1 MRGGFE
7 FMVSECAP
15 ACRHS
20 ASRLAA
26 PAPADQWVE
35 GILQPTRP
43 PQLLS
48 PGPPIHVPSQTAL
61 ESLRATF
68 AAIAQNASAL
78 SPQET
83 EAVRRRVLD
92 VVDELK
98 AAGALPE
105 RIIVA
110 IKKLAADVG
119 IAWTGSALLEQIVN
133 WSVER
138 FYAHANDASAV
149 PPR

>member
-1 MRGGFE
+1 MR
-7 FMVSECAP
+7 AQLP
-15 ACRHS
+15 AFRV
-20 ASRLAA
+20 RDLAA
-26 PAPADQWVE
+26 
-35 GILQPTRP
+35 LRP
-43 PQLLS
+43 LAS
-48 PGPPIHVPSQTAL
+48 PRWKESCSEPDGPNSRSVGPRIHVTHPTAL
-61 ESLRATF
+61 ESLRAAF

-83 EAVRRRVLD
+83 EVVRRRVLD

-110 IKKLAADVG
+110 IKKLAAEVG
-119 IAWTGSALLEQIVN
+119 IAWTGSVLLEQIVN
-133 WSVER
+133 WSVEH
-138 FYAHANDASAV
+138 FYAHAEDGSAV

>member
-1 MRGGFE
+1 
-7 FMVSECAP
+7 
-15 ACRHS
+15 
-20 ASRLAA
+20 
-26 PAPADQWVE
+26 
-35 GILQPTRP
+35 
-43 PQLLS
+43 LS

-83 EAVRRRVLD
+83 EVVRRRVLD

-138 FYAHANDASAV
+138 FYAHATDASAV